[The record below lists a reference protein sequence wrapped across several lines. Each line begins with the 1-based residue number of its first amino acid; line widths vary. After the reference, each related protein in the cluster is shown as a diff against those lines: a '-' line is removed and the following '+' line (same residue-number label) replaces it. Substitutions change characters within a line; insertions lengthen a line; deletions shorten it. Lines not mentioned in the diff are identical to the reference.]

1 MTKNNLNDWKE
12 YDEKVG
18 YKKIKRKKKKVKF
31 KKPKKQSDY
40 SRQSRKGKNKW

>member
-12 YDEKVG
+12 YDEKGG
-18 YKKIKRKKKKVKF
+18 YRKMKKKKKKNRF

-40 SRQSRKGKNKW
+40 RKQSRKGKNKW